1 MHEPKQGSN
10 GSTARILTG
19 CPRAIRSHTLRTDG
33 RFVFRVGCFRHRHF
47 FSSLVG
53 ELHIARPLRI
63 NDQIRIR
70 QVRVIDDEG
79 EQLGVMPTENALAL
93 ARQKGLDL
101 IEVSPTAVPPVC
113 RISDYGRLKY
123 EQSKKDKDARKK
135 QKNWELKEV
144 KLRPKIETHDYET
157 KARMAERLLLDGG
170 KVKVTIMFR
179 GREIT
184 YTSFGK
190 RLLDRMAVDM
200 TPIAIVERD
209 AKLEGKNMFMILA
222 PRPVPSG
229 PPKFTNLHH
238 DDSAATIAANAA
250 IDAKHEAEA
259 DDDDHHDHDHDH
271 VDAPAVAATP
281 PSHVDTDAERAGA
294 TPEPQTEGVASNA

>member
-1 MHEPKQGSN
+1 
-10 GSTARILTG
+10 
-19 CPRAIRSHTLRTDG
+19 
-33 RFVFRVGCFRHRHF
+33 
-47 FSSLVG
+47 
-53 ELHIARPLRI
+53 
-63 NDQIRIR
+63 
-70 QVRVIDDEG
+70 VRVIDDEG
-79 EQLGVMPTENALAL
+79 TQLGVMPTENALAL

-144 KLRPKIETHDYET
+144 KLRPKIENHDYET

-190 RLLDRMAVDM
+190 RLLDRMAADM
-200 TPIAIVERD
+200 TPIATVERD

-229 PPKFTNLHH
+229 PPKFTSMLHPERSSDTEHAHADSHADAHH
-238 DDSAATIAANAA
+238 DETHDDETETGHLETAHAASTNGSTQAVRAEETAEPDTESQPESQGVPSSA
-250 IDAKHEAEA
+250 
-259 DDDDHHDHDHDH
+259 
-271 VDAPAVAATP
+271 
-281 PSHVDTDAERAGA
+281 
-294 TPEPQTEGVASNA
+294 